1 MLAEWGVVG
10 VIPVFLM
17 VLWFLNLGRKCFG
30 RGRPELIP
38 LFLIIVLLGIHAS
51 IDLLFWFTPLLFL
64 AAFIASM
71 TQFLAQE
78 SGQSV

>member
-1 MLAEWGVVG
+1 
-10 VIPVFLM
+10 M